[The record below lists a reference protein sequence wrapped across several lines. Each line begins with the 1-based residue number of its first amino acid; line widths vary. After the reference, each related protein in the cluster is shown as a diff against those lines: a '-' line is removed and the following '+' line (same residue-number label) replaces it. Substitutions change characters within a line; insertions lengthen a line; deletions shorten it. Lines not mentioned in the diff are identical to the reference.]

1 MKRRLSSGF
10 ALKAK
15 NNEIDLEEN
24 DDESEKMHRLQ
35 EKQLAAAIDSD
46 GPGTPTKKSSRKGM
60 VLIFWMLISSII
72 YTDENNS

>member
-15 NNEIDLEEN
+15 NNELDLEEN

-60 VLIFWMLISSII
+60 VLFINFDTQII
-72 YTDENNS
+72 ILLTTIT

>member
-15 NNEIDLEEN
+15 NNELDLEEN

-46 GPGTPTKKSSRKGM
+46 GPGTPTKKFSRKGM
-60 VLIFWMLISSII
+60 VLFINFDTQII
-72 YTDENNS
+72 ILLTTIT